1 MKKSVFFL
9 LALFVLS
16 QNLRA
21 ELIEVRR
28 IKIAYDNAGNRIIRY
43 LHVDIID
50 DGETPGGQGTGR
62 FANFDLE
69 DKKDNNSRE
78 ISQKET
84 ENFKINV
91 YPNPSSGIVNISVEE
106 KKSSAF
112 IKLFLFDK
120 LGKKVLEKNLTYSN
134 LQSVDL
140 SMLKQGTYLLI
151 VQTEN
156 NQEKFEIIKTL

>member
-1 MKKSVFFL
+1 MKKAMFFL
-9 LALFVLS
+9 SALLILS
-16 QNLRA
+16 QQLRA

-28 IKIAYDNAGNRIIRY
+28 IKLGYDNAGNRIIRY
-43 LHVDIID
+43 LHVDMID
-50 DGETPGGQGTGR
+50 NSETPDDQGTGR

-69 DKKDNNSRE
+69 SKKENNSSE
-78 ISQKET
+78 KAQKEI

-106 KKSSAF
+106 KNSSAY
-112 IKLFLFDK
+112 IKLFLYDK
-120 LGKKVLEKNLTYSN
+120 LGKKVLEKNLTYAN
-134 LQSVDL
+134 LQSIDL